1 MSVRSFEI
9 RLSMDVT
16 NKESI
21 RNAVKFVENNEGK
34 LDILVNK

>member
-1 MSVRSFEI
+1 
-9 RLSMDVT
+9 MDVT

-21 RNAVKFVENNEGK
+21 ADGVKVIEEAEGK